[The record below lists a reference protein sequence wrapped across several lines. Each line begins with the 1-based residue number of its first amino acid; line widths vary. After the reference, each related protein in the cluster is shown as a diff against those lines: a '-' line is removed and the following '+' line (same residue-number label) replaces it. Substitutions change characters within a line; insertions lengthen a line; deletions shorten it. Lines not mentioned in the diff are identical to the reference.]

1 LLKYLFLNRRGLT
14 FENKKNTVMATYQER
29 LEAAKVKLQKIYP
42 DATIEQTIDDNG
54 NAIWRTNVPGV
65 KIIESMNVNALEIV
79 VENLRQAYR
88 AKLGVKRN

>member
-1 LLKYLFLNRRGLT
+1 MKT
-14 FENKKNTVMATYQER
+14 KSTAMATYQER

-42 DATIEQTIDDNG
+42 NATIEQTIDDNG
-54 NAIWRTNVPGV
+54 NAIWRTVVPGV
-65 KIIESMNVNALEIV
+65 KIIESMNVNTLEIV

>member
-1 LLKYLFLNRRGLT
+1 MKT
-14 FENKKNTVMATYQER
+14 KSTAMATYQER

-42 DATIEQTIDDNG
+42 NATIEQTIDDNG
-54 NAIWRTNVPGV
+54 NAIWRTVVPGV

-88 AKLGVKRN
+88 AKLGVKKLTIE

>member
-1 LLKYLFLNRRGLT
+1 MNWIGFT

-54 NAIWRTNVPGV
+54 NAIWRTNIPGV

>member
-1 LLKYLFLNRRGLT
+1 MNRRGLT
-14 FENKKNTVMATYQER
+14 FENKNIAMATYQER
-29 LEAAKVKLQKIYP
+29 LEAAKIKLQKIYP

>member
-1 LLKYLFLNRRGLT
+1 
-14 FENKKNTVMATYQER
+14 MATYQER

-42 DATIEQTIDDNG
+42 NATIEQTIDDNG
-54 NAIWRTNVPGV
+54 NAIWRVVPGV

>member
-1 LLKYLFLNRRGLT
+1 MNRRGLT

-54 NAIWRTNVPGV
+54 NAIWRTVVPGV